1 MAMPQIKGDCLI
13 GQGEACKRAMQ
24 MSLMVSRNIIIWLQN
39 ACLSGVKL
47 VNVFSVHF
55 RTQVNYSSSYRKR
68 LVVSVT
74 VSICALCLSKRN
86 WKSIVCYY
94 LKFYFQC
101 FPLPFSKWVL
111 ARLPDYWS
119 WNFLL
124 LCQFFILSLEWICS
138 LQHSDKFVFSS
149 PFFYISCAH
158 NWMVEFKILICHIAN
173 FLGGRRR
180 KNLNLYCSLFCL
192 ICWRFSIQKH
202 HI

>member
-13 GQGEACKRAMQ
+13 GQGEVCKRAMQ
-24 MSLMVSRNIIIWLQN
+24 MSLTVGRNIIIWLQN

-119 WNFLL
+119 WISFSCVSYSSCPWNGFAHCSTVTSLCFPLL
-124 LCQFFILSLEWICS
+124 SFTFHVPATGW
-138 LQHSDKFVFSS
+138 
-149 PFFYISCAH
+149 
-158 NWMVEFKILICHIAN
+158 
-173 FLGGRRR
+173 
-180 KNLNLYCSLFCL
+180 
-192 ICWRFSIQKH
+192 
-202 HI
+202 